1 MYKLNISSC
10 FVEAK
15 IKKINLFLTKTVVSL
30 ESCKNIL
37 FSTFLSQY
45 RMKTNANQRH
55 KFSVIANNPNLGAQI
70 FTYTNKFTHF
80 CLETLAKTL
89 EYIIDN
95 YKIQGKPTRI
105 STVNIS
111 FPENSANVRSIYS
124 RETIDSSPCFLRLNF
139 KIACS
144 LHAVNACRGEP

>member
-124 RETIDSSPCFLRLNF
+124 KRSIHPSVSC
-139 KIACS
+139 A
-144 LHAVNACRGEP
+144 